1 MYLQCPKCQSSQI
14 GSINQGRKVAASIG
28 SVAGGAEGA
37 IKAMQTIRQLVPAN
51 APISTMIL
59 AGCVGAVAGG
69 IIGSKLGEFVDDNIL
84 DNYQCLRCGYTFSKT
99 RE

>member
-1 MYLQCPKCQSSQI
+1 MTLQCPRCHSSQI
-14 GSINQGRKVAASIG
+14 GSINQGRKVASTIG
-28 SVAGGAEGA
+28 SVTGGAESA

-51 APISTMIL
+51 APISSMIL

-84 DNYQCLRCGYTFSKT
+84 DNYQCLHCGYTFSKP